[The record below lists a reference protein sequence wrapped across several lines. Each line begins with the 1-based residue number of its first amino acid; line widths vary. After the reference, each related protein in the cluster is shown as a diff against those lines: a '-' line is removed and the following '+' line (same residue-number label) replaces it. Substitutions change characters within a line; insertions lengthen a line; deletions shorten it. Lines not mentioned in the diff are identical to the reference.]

1 MIYSSFLQCSK
12 HTKSESHWKAGGG
25 GGGVQTG
32 RPYERKPKSHF
43 KWKTMSLIKWA
54 EFPVSKAN
62 GVLIFP
68 PEEYYS
74 TADVFALW
82 TKGFPR

>member
-1 MIYSSFLQCSK
+1 
-12 HTKSESHWKAGGG
+12 
-25 GGGVQTG
+25 
-32 RPYERKPKSHF
+32 
-43 KWKTMSLIKWA
+43 MSLIKWA

-74 TADVFALW
+74 TAEVFAL
-82 TKGFPR
+82 